1 MRDDLARAR
10 CVGWG
15 TRRRAF
21 KCIVCVMS
29 SKAGTAKT
37 PVAIMAVKNSAQCF
51 PLHPQGAQDS
61 SVPSALLA
69 HGCVHLGVSESSE
82 SPPPHARTRQ
92 KGTGTRTT
100 GTKVRSGNMLGGGMI
115 RQLSASMKRA
125 RHTTSAA
132 IMIFHRASIASTV
145 STCWMIDTTGKNSR
159 QIKFDDTWRL
169 HSWRRDGDPARAD
182 QRPCSASAGRHCL
195 LIKTRG
201 MPLV

>member
-1 MRDDLARAR
+1 M
-10 CVGWG
+10 
-15 TRRRAF
+15 

-29 SKAGTAKT
+29 SRAGTAKT

-82 SPPPHARTRQ
+82 SPPPHARMRQ

-132 IMIFHRASIASTV
+132 SMIFHRASIASTV
-145 STCWMIDTTGKNSR
+145 STWMIDTTGENSR
-159 QIKFDDTWRL
+159 QIKFDPRGAFI
-169 HSWRRDGDPARAD
+169 HGAGDPARG
-182 QRPCSASAGRHCL
+182 SAERRTSAGR
-195 LIKTRG
+195 RG
-201 MPLV
+201 ITF